1 MLRSKLILLLLTTFV
16 FNYGKEIKINKIE
29 PPNWWVGMKYNKIQ
43 LMVYGENL
51 KDINAKFENDQI
63 KILEVHKIENST
75 YAFIDIEIPGNLQAG
90 NYDLVLSNKNNS
102 ASVQYSINNRQ
113 SSEGRFQGFSNEDV
127 MYLLMP
133 DRFANG
139 DPSNDKV
146 KGYYDSMDTIYT
158 QKRHGGD
165 LKGIIDK
172 LDYLKDFGYTAL
184 WINPVV
190 ENNTF
195 RSYHGY
201 AATDFYKVDPRFG
214 TNELYKTFV
223 EKAQS
228 KGIKIILDH
237 VANHFS
243 HDHYWIKNLPTKDW
257 INGEINNH
265 LNANHHKMV
274 FSDIY
279 ADSATIKHVERGW
292 FVDTMP
298 DLNNESEFVQKYI
311 IQNTLWWIEF
321 SGLDGIREDT
331 YPYSNQKFMAD
342 WARIILEEYPA
353 LNIVGEV
360 WTGVPAFLATY
371 QRNANVPKAYNNYLP
386 ALTDFGLRDVL
397 VRFLEGIDDLYDV
410 YTLFAKDYLYSE
422 PENLVTFIDNHDVGR
437 AMFYAKEDIAK
448 AKIAY
453 TILLTTR
460 GIPCIFYGSE
470 LGWELND
477 DHGTLRKPFTGG
489 FVGDKRNAFTREGR
503 TGYENMF
510 FDFIKEL
517 VALRKNYKSL
527 QKGKLTHYPP
537 KDNVYIYFRTLGEE
551 KTMVVINESEEAKVV
566 DLSEYLDK
574 DTRLD
579 NLINQNTVKFKLGEE
594 FSIPAKTAY
603 VYLVN

>member
-1 MLRSKLILLLLTTFV
+1 MFRSKLILLLLTTFV
-16 FNYGKEIKINKIE
+16 FTYGQEIKVSKIE

-51 KDINAKFENDQI
+51 KGVNAKFNNDQI
-63 KILEVHKIENST
+63 KVLKVHEIENPA
-75 YAFIDIEIPGNLQAG
+75 YAFIDIEIPSTLKGGEYQLT
-90 NYDLVLSNKNNS
+90 LSKNNNTV
-102 ASVQYSINNRQ
+102 SVDYPIFNRELDNNQ
-113 SSEGRFQGFSNEDV
+113 FKGFSNEDI

-146 KGYYDSMDTIYT
+146 EGYYDSMDTIYT

-165 LKGIIDK
+165 LQGIIDK

-214 TNELYKTFV
+214 SNELYKTFV
-223 EKAQS
+223 ETAQS

-243 HDHYWIKNLPTKDW
+243 HDHYWMKNLPTKDW
-257 INGEINNH
+257 INGEVGNH
-265 LNANHHKMV
+265 LDANHHKMV
-274 FSDIY
+274 FTDIH
-279 ADSATIKHVERGW
+279 ADSLTIKHVEQGW
-292 FVDTMP
+292 FADYMP
-298 DLNNESEFVQKYI
+298 DFNHENKFVQKYI
-311 IQNTLWWIEF
+311 IQNTLWWIEY

-331 YPYSNQKFMAD
+331 YPYGNQKFMAE
-342 WARIILEEYPA
+342 WAKIILEEYPTF
-353 LNIVGEV
+353 NIVGEV
-360 WTGVPAFLATY
+360 WTGTPAFLAAY
-371 QRNANVPKAYNNYLP
+371 QRNANVPRDFNTYLSS
-386 ALTDFGLRDVL
+386 LTDFGLRDVL

-410 YTLFAKDYLYSE
+410 YNLFAKDFLYSE

-437 AMFYAKEDIAK
+437 VMYYAKEDVAK

-453 TILLTTR
+453 TILLTMR

-470 LGWELND
+470 LGWELTE
-477 DHGTLRKPFTGG
+477 DHGTLRKTFTGG
-489 FVGDKRNAFTREGR
+489 FVDDERNAFTKEGR
-503 TGYENMF
+503 TEYENMF

-517 VALRKNYKSL
+517 VTLRKNYKSL
-527 QKGKLTHYPP
+527 QTGKLTHYPP

-551 KTMVVINESEEAKVV
+551 KTMVIINESEEAKVV

-594 FSIPAKTAY
+594 FSVPAKAAQ